1 MLEEQQATYASTT
14 LKVSKTG
21 GGDGET
27 FSSERV
33 LFPSLGLGL
42 LLRLQFRVLEIFR
55 VEQ

>member
-1 MLEEQQATYASTT
+1 MLEEQQATYESTA

-27 FSSERV
+27 FSRESV

-42 LLRLQFRVLEIFR
+42 WLRLQFRVLEIFR

>member
-1 MLEEQQATYASTT
+1 MLEEQQATDESTT

-21 GGDGET
+21 RGDGET
-27 FSSERV
+27 FSRERV
-33 LFPSLGLGL
+33 LFPSLELGL